1 MLDSID
7 IGLLLIL
14 IIVLLAAGA
23 FFSLAETALVE
34 SHRGRL
40 EKMAED
46 GIGEAE
52 EAAELLEQREC
63 VLPLVQVGITL
74 TSILLGLCAGAFLAP
89 LLAALL
95 APVPHAEAI
104 ARILSVVAVTY
115 ITLLFSEFL
124 PKKAAMQS
132 PEEMLIRYHRVLRMA
147 TRLSRP
153 FIACLSASANGV
165 LVVLGINPHVEDAV
179 TEDEVKDL
187 IEQGTEDGTFEK
199 SEQAMVDRIF
209 HMSDQTAYALMTPR
223 TQMIWLD
230 LNDSVRHNLRVIRE
244 SAQEVFPVGREN
256 LDDFCGVL
264 HAKDMLNAVLARKP
278 IDPALYIREPLY
290 VPRSMDTF
298 RVLEKFRD
306 TGIHEAMVLDEYG
319 GVVGF
324 ITRDTILQQI
334 IGDSLSNV
342 EENPIQFTPRDKNS
356 WYVDGLCS
364 IDVFKERFSIDK
376 LPDEDHDHY
385 QTMGGFLT
393 AYFGYIPKVAEK
405 RDWNGFTFE
414 VVDMDRARI
423 DKILVTKHET
433 EGQPQ
438 E

>member
-1 MLDSID
+1 MD
-7 IGLLLIL
+7 IGLL
-14 IIVLLAAGA
+14 VLFLAALLVLGA
-23 FFSLAETALVE
+23 FFALMETALME

-46 GIGEAE
+46 GNGEAE
-52 EAAELLEQREC
+52 NALELLERREQI
-63 VLPLVQVGITL
+63 LPLAQVGITL

-89 LLAALL
+89 LAAPLL
-95 APVPHAEAI
+95 TPLPHAEAI
-104 ARILSVVAVTY
+104 ARVLGVAAVTY
-115 ITLLFSEFL
+115 IALLFGEFL
-124 PKKAAMQS
+124 PKKAAMQA
-132 PEEMLIRYHRVLRMA
+132 PEEMLVRYHSVLRTA
-147 TRLSRP
+147 ARISRP
-153 FIACLSASANGV
+153 FIAFLSASANGV
-165 LVVLGINPHVEDAV
+165 LLILGINPHVEDAV

-209 HMSDQTAYALMTPR
+209 HMSDQTAYSLMTPR
-223 TQMIWLD
+223 TQMLWID

-244 SAQEVFPVGREN
+244 AAQEVFPVGRES
-256 LDDFCGVL
+256 LDEFCGVL
-264 HAKDMLNAVLARKP
+264 HAKDILNAVLARKP
-278 IDPALYIREPLY
+278 LDLALYIREPLF

-298 RVLEKFRD
+298 RVLEKFRS

-324 ITRDTILQQI
+324 VTRDDILQQI
-334 IGDSLSNV
+334 IGTSFSPA
-342 EENPIQFTPRDKNS
+342 ETEPIQFTPRDKNS

-423 DKILVTKHET
+423 DKILVTQHEAG
-433 EGQPQ
+433 E
-438 E
+438 

>member
-1 MLDSID
+1 MGNTEA
-7 IGLLLIL
+7 GLLLL
-14 IIVLLAAGA
+14 AAAALLAIGA
-23 FFSLAETALVE
+23 FFALMETALME
-34 SHRGRL
+34 SRHGRL

-46 GIGEAE
+46 GDGEAE
-52 EAAELLEQREC
+52 QVLELLERREE
-63 VLPLVQVGITL
+63 VLPLAQVGITL
-74 TSILLGLCAGAFLAP
+74 TSILMGLCAGTFFAP
-89 LLAALL
+89 LMARLVSFL
-95 APVPHAEAI
+95 PHAEIVAWI
-104 ARILSVVAVTY
+104 ASVALVTY
-115 ITLLFSEFL
+115 VTLLFSEFL
-124 PKKAAMQS
+124 PKKAAMQA
-132 PEEMLIRYHRVLRMA
+132 PEEMLIRYHRVLRVA
-147 TRLSRP
+147 ARFSRP
-153 FIACLSASANGV
+153 FLALLSRSANGV
-165 LVVLGINPHVEDAV
+165 LLILGINPHVADAV

-209 HMSDQTAYALMTPR
+209 HMSDQTAYSLMTPR
-223 TQMIWLD
+223 TQMLWLD
-230 LNDSVRHNLRVIRE
+230 LDDSIRHNLRVIRE
-244 SAQEVFPVGREN
+244 TAQEVFPVGREN

-264 HAKDMLNAVLARKP
+264 YAKDILNAALERKP
-278 IDPALYIREPLY
+278 LDLALYVREPLF

-324 ITRDTILQQI
+324 ITRDDILEQI
-334 IGDSLSNV
+334 IGNSLSHV
-342 EENPIQFTPRDKNS
+342 ETDPIQFTPRDKNS

-364 IDVFKERFSIDK
+364 IDRFKERFSIDK
-376 LPDEDHDHY
+376 LPDEEHDHY

-393 AYFGYIPKVAEK
+393 SYFGYIPKVAEK

-423 DKILVTKHET
+423 DKILVTQHGTAER
-433 EGQPQ
+433 QPG

>member
-1 MLDSID
+1 MAAAA
-7 IGLLLIL
+7 
-14 IIVLLAAGA
+14 LLAIGA
-23 FFSLAETALVE
+23 FFALMETALME
-34 SHRGRL
+34 SRHGRL

-46 GIGEAE
+46 GDGEAE
-52 EAAELLEQREC
+52 NALELLERREE
-63 VLPLVQVGITL
+63 VLPLAQAGITL
-74 TSILLGLCAGAFLAP
+74 TSILMGLCAGSFLAP
-89 LLAALL
+89 LMVRLVSFL
-95 APVPHAEAI
+95 PHAELAAWLASIAI
-104 ARILSVVAVTY
+104 VTY
-115 ITLLFSEFL
+115 VTLLFSEFL
-124 PKKAAMQS
+124 PKKTAMQA
-132 PEEMLIRYHRVLRMA
+132 PEEILIRYHRVLRVA
-147 TRLSRP
+147 ARFSRP
-153 FIACLSASANGV
+153 FLALLSRSANGV
-165 LVVLGINPHVEDAV
+165 LLILGINPHVADAV

-209 HMSDQTAYALMTPR
+209 HMSDQTAYSLMTPR
-223 TQMIWLD
+223 TQMLWLD
-230 LNDSVRHNLRVIRE
+230 LDDSIRHNLRVIRE
-244 SAQEVFPVGREN
+244 TAQEVFPVGREN

-264 HAKDMLNAVLARKP
+264 HAKDILNAALERKP
-278 IDPALYIREPLY
+278 LDLALYVREPLF

-324 ITRDTILQQI
+324 ITRDDILEQI
-334 IGDSLSNV
+334 VGSSLSHV
-342 EENPIQFTPRDKNS
+342 EDDPIQFTPRDKNS

-364 IDVFKERFSIDK
+364 IDRFKERFSIDK
-376 LPDEDHDHY
+376 LPDEEHDHY

-393 AYFGYIPKVAEK
+393 SYFGYIPKVAEK

-423 DKILVTKHET
+423 DKILVTQHET
-433 EGQPQ
+433 AERQPG